1 MKLLTINTHSLIEED
16 SDKKAKMLADA
27 ISQELPDIVAMQ
39 EVNQTSSEEITD
51 NSLFTTN
58 DIIRS
63 DNYALRVMDLLKDRG
78 KEYFASW
85 MAIKNGYNKFDEGM
99 AILSRSKIEDVKEL
113 LISEKNDYNDWK
125 TRKILGIKTRGEWF
139 FSVHMGWWNDK
150 DPFNAQW
157 ERLTSQLPKGK
168 VWLMGD
174 FNNSADVADEG
185 YDLIKKG
192 GWLDTYI
199 LAQEKDNGYT
209 VESEIDGWKK
219 SGITKV
225 RIDYIFCNY
234 KLNVC
239 SSKVIFNS
247 KNRPRISDHY
257 GVIIETEGLD

>member
-125 TRKILGIKTRGEWF
+125 TRKILGIKTRG
-139 FSVHMGWWNDK
+139 
-150 DPFNAQW
+150 
-157 ERLTSQLPKGK
+157 L
-168 VWLMGD
+168 
-174 FNNSADVADEG
+174 
-185 YDLIKKG
+185 
-192 GWLDTYI
+192 
-199 LAQEKDNGYT
+199 
-209 VESEIDGWKK
+209 
-219 SGITKV
+219 
-225 RIDYIFCNY
+225 
-234 KLNVC
+234 
-239 SSKVIFNS
+239 
-247 KNRPRISDHY
+247 
-257 GVIIETEGLD
+257 